1 MISGNQIFPWQHI
14 LWQGLMQRLHEDR
27 LPHAILLAGPQGT
40 GKESFAQ
47 MFARAVLCE
56 SLHIDARPCG
66 ICRACLLNQAG
77 THPDNHWVGLLEDK
91 KIIGVDQVRE
101 VSANLN
107 MKAHYS
113 GHKVVVISPAE
124 CMNTQAANSLL
135 KTLEEPAPQ
144 SLLMLVANNATALPA
159 TLRSRCQRITC
170 TLPAS
175 DVATSWLAAQLE
187 SGHDAA
193 LLLALAGGAPLAALQ
208 MAQGGQGG
216 GASGISQRLNVLD
229 GMERLLLNQVSPVA
243 LAAAWLKLE
252 LKETL
257 YWMHSCIIDM
267 IRLKSAEHP
276 PLLANSDVRLR
287 LQALAELLN
296 LKTLY
301 YQLDKITE
309 ASRLA
314 VGQSNAQMLLEDI
327 LVYWKTPISEICL
340 LECQEYSR

>member
-1 MISGNQIFPWQHI
+1 MISSNQVFPWQHT

-27 LPHAILLAGPQGT
+27 LPHAMLLTGPQGI

-47 MFARAVLCE
+47 TFARAVLCE
-56 SLHIDARPCG
+56 HLSADARPCG
-66 ICRACLLNQAG
+66 ACRGCLLNQAG

-101 VSANLN
+101 ISANLN

-113 GHKVVVISPAE
+113 GYKVVVISPAE

-135 KTLEEPAPQ
+135 KTLEEPAPR

-170 TLPAS
+170 TLPAQK
-175 DVATSWLAAQLE
+175 VAASWLAAQL
-187 SGHDAA
+187 GPDHDAA
-193 LLLALAGGAPLAALQ
+193 LLLALASGAPLAALQ
-208 MAQGGQGG
+208 MAQGGQT
-216 GASGISQRLNVLD
+216 SQRLNVLD
-229 GMERLLLNQVSPVA
+229 GMERLLLNQVSPVS
-243 LAAAWLKLE
+243 LAAIWLKLE

-257 YWMHSCIIDM
+257 YWMHSYIIDM

-276 PLLANSDVRLR
+276 PLLANPDARLR
-287 LQALAELLN
+287 LQALAEQLN
-296 LKTLY
+296 LKTFY
-301 YQLDKITE
+301 DQLDKIRE

-314 VGQSNAQMLLEDI
+314 AGQSNAQMLLEDI
-327 LVYWKTPISEICL
+327 LINWRVPLKI
-340 LECQEYSR
+340 R

>member
-1 MISGNQIFPWQHI
+1 MISSNQIFPWQHT

-27 LPHAILLAGPQGT
+27 LPHALLLAGPQGI

-47 MFARAVLCE
+47 VFARAVLCE
-56 SLHIDARPCG
+56 HLHADAKPCG
-66 ICRACLLNQAG
+66 ICRGCLLNQAG
-77 THPDNHWVGLLEDK
+77 THPDNQWVGLLEDK

-101 VSANLN
+101 VSAHLN

-135 KTLEEPAPQ
+135 KTLEEPASQ
-144 SLLMLVANNATALPA
+144 SLLMLVTSNATALPA

-170 TLPAS
+170 TLPAQ

-187 SGHDAA
+187 PGHDAA
-193 LLLALAGGAPLAALQ
+193 LVLALAGGAPLAALQ
-208 MAQGGQGG
+208 MTQGGQV
-216 GASGISQRLNVLD
+216 SHRLNVLD

-243 LAAAWLKLE
+243 LAAIWLKLE

-257 YWMHSCIIDM
+257 YWMHSYIIDM
-267 IRLKSAEHP
+267 IRLKAVEHP
-276 PLLANSDVRLR
+276 PRLANLDARVR
-287 LQALAELLN
+287 LQALAHPLN

-301 YQLDKITE
+301 YQLDKIRE
-309 ASRLA
+309 VSRLA
-314 VGQSNAQMLLEDI
+314 SGSANAQMLLEDI
-327 LVYWKTPISEICL
+327 LINWKMCPTPGGGSGFVRAC
-340 LECQEYSR
+340 

>member
-1 MISGNQIFPWQHI
+1 
-14 LWQGLMQRLHEDR
+14 MQRLHADC
-27 LPHAILLAGPQGT
+27 LPHAMLLTGPRGI
-40 GKESFAQ
+40 GKEYFAQ
-47 MFARAVLCE
+47 VFARAVLCE
-56 SLHIDARPCG
+56 HLHSDAKPCG

-91 KIIGVDQVRE
+91 KVIGVDQVRE
-101 VSANLN
+101 ISANLN

-113 GHKVVVISPAE
+113 GGKVVVISPAE
-124 CMNTQAANSLL
+124 YMNLQAANSLL
-135 KTLEEPAPQ
+135 KTLEEPAPR
-144 SLLMLVANNATALPA
+144 SLLILVASNVTALPA
-159 TLRSRCQRITC
+159 TLRSRCQRITF
-170 TLPAS
+170 TLPAP
-175 DVATSWLAAQLE
+175 DVAASWLAAQLADSVHPCAAE
-187 SGHDAA
+187 PGHDAA

-216 GASGISQRLNVLD
+216 GASGITQRLNVLD

-243 LAAAWLKLE
+243 LASIWLKLE

-276 PLLANSDVRLR
+276 PLLANPDVRLR
-287 LQALAELLN
+287 LQALAEPLN

-327 LVYWKTPISEICL
+327 LLHWKTPHQRDLSVRMSGI
-340 LECQEYSR
+340 

>member
-1 MISGNQIFPWQHI
+1 MISSNQIFPWQHT

-27 LPHAILLAGPQGT
+27 LPHAMLLTGPRGI

-47 MFARAVLCE
+47 MFARTVLCE
-56 SLHIDARPCG
+56 HLHADAKPCG
-66 ICRACLLNQAG
+66 ICRGCLLNQAG

-91 KIIGVDQVRE
+91 KVIGVDQVRE
-101 VSANLN
+101 ISANLN

-113 GHKVVVISPAE
+113 GYKVVVISPAE

-135 KTLEEPAPQ
+135 KTLEEPAPR
-144 SLLMLVANNATALPA
+144 SLLILVASNATVLPA

-170 TLPAS
+170 TLPGQ
-175 DVATSWLAAQLE
+175 DVAASWLAAQLE
-187 SGHDAA
+187 PGHDVA

-208 MAQGGQGG
+208 MAQGGQ
-216 GASGISQRLNVLD
+216 ASQRLNVLD

-243 LAAAWLKLE
+243 LATVWLKLE

-267 IRLKSAEHP
+267 IRLKSAEYP
-276 PLLANSDVRLR
+276 PLLANPDVRLR
-287 LQALAELLN
+287 LHALAEQLN

-301 YQLDKITE
+301 YQLDKIRE

-314 VGQSNAQMLLEDI
+314 VGPSNAQMLLEDI
-327 LVYWKTPISEICL
+327 LINWKVCATPGSESGSVRLC
-340 LECQEYSR
+340 